1 MNAEKVKP
9 LHPEEDSTEEK
20 KLSGKLPPASPKD
33 MSKVAIVISILSV
46 LLLVV
51 FFFSM
56 NQNLSGLSAKVENL
70 SGMQNQI
77 ESIDS
82 KVAGLEEEISGLEN
96 LPQQTRNMVL
106 ANSLQ
111 EMAQRTSVISSQVNT
126 EEQSTKLQEAMNLL
140 QEVQVELG
148 TNSQ

>member
-9 LHPEEDSTEEK
+9 LHPEEGSSEEK
-20 KLSGKLPPASPKD
+20 NLTEKIPASPKD

>member
-9 LHPEEDSTEEK
+9 LHPEEESIEEK
-20 KLSGKLPPASPKD
+20 KEAAKLPPASPKD

-126 EEQSTKLQEAMNLL
+126 EEQSTKLQQAMNLM

>member
-1 MNAEKVKP
+1 
-9 LHPEEDSTEEK
+9 
-20 KLSGKLPPASPKD
+20 
-33 MSKVAIVISILSV
+33 
-46 LLLVV
+46 
-51 FFFSM
+51 
-56 NQNLSGLSAKVENL
+56 
-70 SGMQNQI
+70 MQNQI